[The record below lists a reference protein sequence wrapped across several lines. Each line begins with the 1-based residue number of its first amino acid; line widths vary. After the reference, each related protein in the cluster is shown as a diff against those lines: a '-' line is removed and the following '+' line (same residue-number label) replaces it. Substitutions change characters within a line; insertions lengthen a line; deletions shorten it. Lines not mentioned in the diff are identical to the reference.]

1 MRNAGNGIAG
11 GATRGATVVEQ
22 VQPDDLQHEIGVVRG
37 LIADLISSDLPV
49 ALRVAAINTAALAL
63 ARLLRAN
70 RDIVGE
76 RGDVQAEVDR
86 ALHELGLGDE

>member
-1 MRNAGNGIAG
+1 
-11 GATRGATVVEQ
+11 VEQ